1 MSITQLEYIV
11 AVHRCRNFAQAAE
24 RCFVTQPTLSM
35 QIQKLEEELDVRIFD
50 RSKKPVQ
57 TTRMGEEVIKQAIVA
72 IQEFNK
78 IAEIVKADKGE
89 VGGQLTIG
97 IIPTIAPYLV
107 PLFILPLLKK
117 HPDLDVKIAEMTT
130 SQIIQDLGANK
141 IDCGILATPIAR
153 KQIVEEPLYYEPLV
167 VFVSPKHQLS
177 KNKTL
182 RIKDISNQNLLM
194 LTEEH
199 CLNAQIKNLCVAS
212 SVIAENS
219 RFSYVTGSLET
230 IKQMVELSNG
240 ITLLPELATQHFS
253 VKQMNMLRYFREVEP
268 VREISIVTYTG
279 SRKNTTIDALK
290 TVILDVIPSKMK
302 DKKKKTILD
311 VEN

>member
-11 AVHRCRNFAQAAE
+11 AVYRCRNFAQAADS
-24 RCFVTQPTLSM
+24 CFVTQPTLSM
-35 QIQKLEEELDVRIFD
+35 QIQKLEEELGVLIFD

-57 TTRMGEEVIKQAIVA
+57 PTHMGELILKQAMVT

-78 IAEIVKADKGE
+78 IAEMVKADKGE
-89 VGGQLTIG
+89 VSGQLTIG

-117 HPDLDVKIAEMTT
+117 HPDLDVKISEMTT
-130 SQIIQDLGANK
+130 TQIIQELGSDK
-141 IDCGILATPIAR
+141 IDCGILATPLGR
-153 KQIVEEPLYYEPLV
+153 KQIIEEPIYYEPLV
-167 VFVSPKHQLS
+167 VYVSPKHKLS

-182 RIKDISNQNLLM
+182 RIKDISNQDLLM

-212 SVIAENS
+212 NVIAENS
-219 RFSYVTGSLET
+219 RFSYMTGSLET

-268 VREISIVTYTG
+268 VREISIVTYAG
-279 SRKNTTIDALK
+279 YRKDTTIDALK
-290 TVILDVIPSKMK
+290 AVIADVIPSKMK